1 MRCQVSMTIKA
12 ETPRENVRVIQSL
25 HLRRDIRRS
34 HQVTA
39 VLDAVLGDLGV
50 HGRREE

>member
-1 MRCQVSMTIKA
+1 MTIEA
-12 ETPRENVRVIQSL
+12 ETPRENVRIIQSL
-25 HLRRDIRRS
+25 HLRRHIRRS

-39 VLDAVLGDLGV
+39 VLNAVLGDLGM